1 VVAAGGSSAV
11 GITKIS
17 LTSLIVQPFQL

>member
-11 GITKIS
+11 EITKIS

>member
-11 GITKIS
+11 GITKVS